1 MESSKT
7 DDDFDSAGL
16 IPPDI
21 RPGKILLDDFL
32 IPLTRP
38 KEQVAQATGLG
49 MEIIDGIL
57 DGKVE
62 ITADIGAVLDRHF
75 GVEHGFWLRVQC
87 DYDQAIKTALS
98 AEE

>member
-1 MESSKT
+1 MESNNP
-7 DDDFDSAGL
+7 DDDFDSTGL

-32 IPLTRP
+32 IPLMRP

-49 MEIIDGIL
+49 MEAIDGIL

-62 ITADIGAVLDRHF
+62 ITLDMADALDRHF
-75 GVEHGFWLRVQC
+75 GVEGGFWLRVQH
-87 DYDQAIKTALS
+87 DYDQAIKAALS

>member
-1 MESSKT
+1 MESHNS
-7 DDDFDSAGL
+7 DDDFDSTGL

-49 MEIIDGIL
+49 METIDGIL
-57 DGKVE
+57 DGKAD
-62 ITADIGAVLDRHF
+62 ITADIGAALDLHF
-75 GVEHGFWLRVQC
+75 GVESGFWLRVQC
-87 DYDQAIKTALS
+87 DYDQAIKAALS
-98 AEE
+98 VEE